1 MREANRRNENKG
13 NKNKRK
19 DGKILSILYVIL
31 SILLIIGPKSIFS
44 VCEVEEKPMK
54 CYWSTQAIIALAVI
68 LLVIAVLFFLAD
80 SAQTKIM
87 LSVVTVATAAMVI
100 LIPAKLIGGC
110 GKMTMACRSLTFP
123 AFYVIGIVFIVSA
136 VVEIILA
143 QKEKAQI
150 ARQEW
155 DDENK

>member
-1 MREANRRNENKG
+1 MREI
-13 NKNKRK
+13 NKRK
-19 DGKILSILYVIL
+19 DGKILSVLYVIL
-31 SILLIIGPKSIFS
+31 SVLLIVGPKSIFA

-68 LLVIAVLFFLAD
+68 LLVIAVLFFIAD

-87 LSVVTVATAAMVI
+87 LSVVTIGAAAMVI

-136 VVEIILA
+136 IVEIALA
-143 QKEKAQI
+143 QKEKAQL
-150 ARQEW
+150 AKQEL
-155 DDENK
+155 DDENE